1 VIKLAVKIVTDSTA
15 YLDKELIEKYDITV
29 IPLIVN
35 YNNQSVKE
43 TEIDDSKFYELLEK
57 EGLPTTSQPSPL
69 EIQQDF
75 LNILEEG
82 NDICAIFIS
91 ANLSGT
97 YSAAVIAKNTSL
109 EKYPASR
116 IEIFDSRGACMGNVV
131 FHAAQGAANGD
142 NFESIMEN
150 IHERIT
156 KNKFLFVPATLEY
169 LKKGGRIGGAQYLV
183 GSILDIKPI
192 LTFKDGQVAVVEKVR
207 NKKKALEKTIN
218 LLERDI
224 NNIEIEGLTVG
235 HVNCPLE
242 ASEIAK
248 TLELKLQ
255 REVKVKALGPVIG
268 MHVGPGTIGIGYYII

>member
-1 VIKLAVKIVTDSTA
+1 MAIKIVTDSTA
-15 YLDKELIEKYDITV
+15 YLDKEIIEKYDITV
-29 IPLIVN
+29 IPLTVN
-35 YNNQSVKE
+35 YNNKSIKE
-43 TEIDDSKFYELLEK
+43 TEIDDSQFYELLEK

-69 EIQQDF
+69 EIKQGF
-75 LNILEEG
+75 LKILEEG

-97 YSAAVIAKNTSL
+97 YSSAVMAKNTSL
-109 EKYPASR
+109 EKYPAGR

-131 FHAAQGAANGD
+131 LHAAQGAANGD
-142 NFESIMEN
+142 DFESIMKN
-150 IHERIT
+150 IQEMIT
-156 KNKFLFVPATLEY
+156 KSKFLFVPATLEY

-207 NKKKALEKTIN
+207 NNKKALEKTIN
-218 LLERDI
+218 FLERDI

-248 TLELKLQ
+248 ILELKLK

-268 MHVGPGTIGIGYYII
+268 MHVGPGTIGIGYYIS